1 MAKQPFQTVVQFPV
15 TRQEICASYSHTC
28 SPFSSPAARK
38 FGTFPRKER
47 SVAFLSG
54 RPVFLTRV
62 SRCGLTLIR
71 HAKKGRWNERA
82 KVCLALMT
90 SLFLMSD
97 SSYEWAFGGA
107 GGGGGRGAGI

>member
-1 MAKQPFQTVVQFPV
+1 M
-15 TRQEICASYSHTC
+15 
-28 SPFSSPAARK
+28 
-38 FGTFPRKER
+38 
-47 SVAFLSG
+47 AFLSG

-62 SRCGLTLIR
+62 SRCGLTLVR

-97 SSYEWAFGGA
+97 SSYEWAFGWTY
-107 GGGGGRGAGI
+107 ILCKHDTIIPSNM